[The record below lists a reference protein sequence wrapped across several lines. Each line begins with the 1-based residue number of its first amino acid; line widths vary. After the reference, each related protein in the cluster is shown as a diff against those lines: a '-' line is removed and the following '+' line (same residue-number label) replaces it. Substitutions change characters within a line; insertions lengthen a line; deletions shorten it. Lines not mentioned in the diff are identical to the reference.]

1 MLIFSSQIS
10 INIKQSFRGIFL
22 FIPAFNNLFVKVFFA
37 ELGERLQSI
46 EHLSPPLSEKLN
58 LNSMYRTNKSIDESA
73 GLLRDLVSS
82 LESLITQPGTENQ
95 FLLENTKFPIFK

>member
-1 MLIFSSQIS
+1 
-10 INIKQSFRGIFL
+10 
-22 FIPAFNNLFVKVFFA
+22 
-37 ELGERLQSI
+37 
-46 EHLSPPLSEKLN
+46 
-58 LNSMYRTNKSIDESA
+58 MYRTNKSIDESA